1 MILLIAGVLACPC
14 LGVVAMGL
22 LQQAGVGVFKTPDS
36 FANVLLGTLSFQGAA
51 WVLIYLF
58 LRYHEVDW
66 RDAFGLRNPR
76 LKPSLVLALGV
87 LAVALPVVLG
97 LQQVSALVME
107 KLGWLPEGQEAVD
120 LFIKNKSWWLRG
132 YLAVF
137 AMVLAPVAEEF
148 VFRGLL
154 YPFLKQLGRPR
165 LAWLGV
171 SFLFAVIHANLPT
184 LLPLFIFALLL
195 TWLYEKT
202 DCLLAPILAHSLF
215 NTANLVILLLQY

>member
-1 MILLIAGVLACPC
+1 LLIAGVLACPC

>member
-1 MILLIAGVLACPC
+1 MLIAGVLACPC

>member
-1 MILLIAGVLACPC
+1 LLIAGVLACPC

-97 LQQVSALVME
+97 LQQASALVME

>member
-1 MILLIAGVLACPC
+1 
-14 LGVVAMGL
+14 
-22 LQQAGVGVFKTPDS
+22 VGVFKTPDS

>member
-1 MILLIAGVLACPC
+1 LLIAGVLACPC

-22 LQQAGVGVFKTPDS
+22 LQQEGVGVFKTPDS

>member
-215 NTANLVILLLQY
+215 NTVNLVILLLQY

>member
-1 MILLIAGVLACPC
+1 VILLIAGVLACPC